1 MVVRKV
7 IIFFLLG
14 TVSLNVSAQAESRM
28 EEMRSR
34 AFGARNTVVKKAE
47 ASADSAAR
55 VAVVDSLKRETDT
68 KPSFPGGEMFLQ
80 AYLKK
85 KVLHSGVKGKGDVV
99 VGFNVDKK
107 GNIYGAEV
115 TQSTNATLNTAA
127 FNIVTGMP
135 RWKPGLSDGKPAD
148 KPATVTISFGKEE

>member
-14 TVSLNVSAQAESRM
+14 TVSLNVSAQAESKM

-47 ASADSAAR
+47 AAADSAAR
-55 VAVVDSLKRETDT
+55 MAMVDSLKRETDT
-68 KPSFPGGEMFLQ
+68 APSFPGGEMFLQ

-85 KVLHSGVKGKGDVV
+85 KILHSDVKGKGDVV

-115 TQSTNATLNTAA
+115 TQSTNATLNTGK
-127 FNIVTGMP
+127 ISVT
-135 RWKPGLSDGKPAD
+135 R
-148 KPATVTISFGKEE
+148 

>member
-1 MVVRKV
+1 MRKV

-14 TVSLNVSAQAESRM
+14 AVSMNVSAQAESKM
-28 EEMRSR
+28 AEMQSR
-34 AFGARNTVVKKAE
+34 GFGARNKAVKKAE
-47 ASADSAAR
+47 FAADSAAR
-55 VAVVDSLKRETDT
+55 VVATDSLKRETDT
-68 KPSFPGGEMFLQ
+68 NPSFPGGEMFLQ

-85 KVLHSGVKGKGDVV
+85 KVLHSDVKGKGDVV
-99 VGFNVDKK
+99 VGFSVDKK

-115 TQSTNATLNTAA
+115 TQSTNAALNTAA